1 MAQIIVHLAALR
13 LIKIPLDLQIFPFE
27 AIVWQF
33 VHACRRPSGVY
44 SFTVIFLWQT
54 PATLI
59 CQRHYTHE
67 SSAQQHH
74 CHLFTIA
81 CSNPGI
87 RVLNKGPWRESG
99 DVVKDTKGS
108 DKERQHVSGLKV
120 VLISAVSYWVQAA
133 RLQEALL
140 FWSILL
146 ASIHISNEFSSC
158 LVLKP
163 QNVETFYK
171 NCYKRSSNRVL
182 DGNFSSNVI
191 IYPSTQWFRA

>member
-27 AIVWQF
+27 VIVWQF

-59 CQRHYTHE
+59 CQRHYTHA

-87 RVLNKGPWRESG
+87 RALNKGPWRESG

-120 VLISAVSYWVQAA
+120 VRPDIC
-133 RLQEALL
+133 
-140 FWSILL
+140 SILL
-146 ASIHISNEFSSC
+146 GPSSKAPGGTFV
-158 LVLKP
+158 LVHPLSEHSHLEWIFILSGVKAA
-163 QNVETFYK
+163 K
-171 NCYKRSSNRVL
+171 C
-182 DGNFSSNVI
+182 GNFLQKLLQKV
-191 IYPSTQWFRA
+191 FK